1 MAFQAKNVFFIF
13 KWFYKIKRKSNICG
27 TESPIS
33 VFLSSINRT
42 HVFLSFPCGS
52 AGQES
57 THNVEDLGSIPG
69 LGRSPGE
76 GKGPTPVFW
85 PREVHGLYG
94 PWGRKESDTT
104 ERLSLPRAPGWSL
117 DTYFFTIYLF
127 GYAGSWLQH
136 ARPSL
141 RHSEFSTAA
150 FQLSSCS
157 PMT

>member
-76 GKGPTPVFW
+76 GKGPTPVFCLA
-85 PREVHGLYG
+85 EFHGLYS
-94 PWGRKESDTT
+94 PWDWKKLDKT
-104 ERLSLPRAPGWSL
+104 EQLLLSL
-117 DTYFFTIYLF
+117 
-127 GYAGSWLQH
+127 
-136 ARPSL
+136 
-141 RHSEFSTAA
+141 STEHIHTH
-150 FQLSSCS
+150 LV
-157 PMT
+157 M

>member
-69 LGRSPGE
+69 LGRSPRE
-76 GKGPTPVFW
+76 GKGYPLQYS
-85 PREVHGLYG
+85 GL
-94 PWGRKESDTT
+94 ENC
-104 ERLSLPRAPGWSL
+104 L
-117 DTYFFTIYLF
+117 DYVVDGITKNWT
-127 GYAGSWLQH
+127 
-136 ARPSL
+136 R
-141 RHSEFSTAA
+141 
-150 FQLSSCS
+150 LSSCHFHFQQNTYTLTWLCS
-157 PMT
+157 VCCCTLLCW